1 VWLLGRPLTCSCR
14 GETAVAG
21 TSEMSH
27 NTVVKPEGAVLVGV
41 EHPLWGKGNY
51 TNSGVSP

>member
-1 VWLLGRPLTCSCR
+1 VWLLGRPLRCSCR

-27 NTVVKPEGAVLVGV
+27 NTVVKPEGAVLVDV
-41 EHPLWGKGNY
+41 EHHLWGKGNY
-51 TNSGVSP
+51 TNPGVSP